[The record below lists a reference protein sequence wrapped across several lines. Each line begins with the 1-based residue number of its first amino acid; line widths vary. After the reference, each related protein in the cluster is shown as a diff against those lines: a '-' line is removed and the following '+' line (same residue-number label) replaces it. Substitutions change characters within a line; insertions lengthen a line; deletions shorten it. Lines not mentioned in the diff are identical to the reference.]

1 MQATWLPLFLGL
13 YAAEQTADVGLT
25 ALNLWHARRCRG
37 VPEGLEGLLDPAVA
51 ERSRAYAIAAG
62 WVQLWRGL
70 ASAALTAAL
79 LGSGVLP
86 WLDAQLAARIEGD
99 AHRFVLFLVPVTV
112 TLWAAD
118 LPFAAWR
125 LFGVER
131 RFGFSKA
138 GPLQFLADRL
148 RAWTATAAVGIPFL
162 YAVHLAMSAG
172 GQSWWLWVFAML
184 AFVQVSLTWVW
195 PNLVAPRLVP
205 HHPLPPSPLRDRLDA
220 LARAAGFRPAA
231 ILVVD
236 RGGHANA
243 GLAGLLRPRILLD
256 RALLQ
261 RLSEDEVVAV
271 VAHELGHHRLH
282 HVALRL
288 AGSLASLLLLLLA
301 LDAALRWPAL
311 YAAFGFAGPS
321 PHAALALVSLGSG
334 AVAFWLFPVYA
345 WLARRQET
353 AADAEA
359 VALMG
364 RPELLGAALID
375 LAEDNLTNPWPHPWT
390 VAWRFTHPPLLTR
403 LIDLEG
409 AAAEP

>member
-1 MQATWLPLFLGL
+1 MQPSWLPLFLGL
-13 YAAEQTADVGLT
+13 YAVEQSADLGLT

-51 ERSRAYAIAAG
+51 ERARAYAIAAG

-70 ASAALTAAL
+70 ASASVTAAL
-79 LGSGVLP
+79 LGTGVLP
-86 WLDAQLAARIEGD
+86 WLDALLAERIAEG

-112 TLWAAD
+112 VLWAVD

-131 RFGFSKA
+131 RFGFSRA
-138 GPLQFLADRL
+138 GPVRFLAERL
-148 RAWTATAAVGIPFL
+148 RSWVATAAVGVPFL

-172 GQSWWLWVFAML
+172 GRSWWLWLFAVL
-184 AFVQVSLTWVW
+184 AAVQVALLWVW

-205 HHPLPPSPLRDRLDA
+205 HRPLPPGPLRDRLDA
-220 LARAAGFRPAA
+220 LARAAGFRPTA
-231 ILVVD
+231 ILVVE
-236 RGGHANA
+236 RGGPANA

-282 HVALRL
+282 HVTARL
-288 AGSLASLLLLLLA
+288 VASLASLLLLLLA

-334 AVAFWLFPVYA
+334 AVVFWLFPVYA

-359 VALMG
+359 VELMG

-375 LAEDNLTNPWPHPWT
+375 LAEGNLTNPWPHPWT

-403 LIDLEG
+403 LIALER